1 MRGGGAIF
9 CGDGGVAAA
18 PRLTVGRVLNGTW
31 GGLWG
36 REVSPLPHEPWEP
49 REYTIF
55 QYPRKHFTSLSWCGP
70 DLSTAISSS
79 ANSSTL
85 GSSNPVSSTI
95 KFLISLFCSEYNTT

>member
-1 MRGGGAIF
+1 M
-9 CGDGGVAAA
+9 GVGWGLFSVVMVALLHGA

-31 GGLWG
+31 GGLWEG
-36 REVSPLPHEPWEP
+36 AWEP

-70 DLSTAISSS
+70 DLFTAISSS

-95 KFLISLFCSEYNTT
+95 KFLISLFHQFCSEYNTT